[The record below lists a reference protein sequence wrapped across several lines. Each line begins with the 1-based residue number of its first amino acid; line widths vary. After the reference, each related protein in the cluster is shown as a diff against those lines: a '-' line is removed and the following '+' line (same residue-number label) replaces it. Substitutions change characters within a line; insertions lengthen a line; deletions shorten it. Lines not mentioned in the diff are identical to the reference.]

1 MLIVQLFDQLKE
13 IVIDLGLVTLSDLFL
28 FLPIHMHLRLKHRL
42 AVGCPVRR
50 RTAASTM
57 VMMDGRTPGDTRT
70 LGGRHSLQCPL
81 GYLSRHHGPIRCL
94 LLDSDDHL
102 AVPFRLPV
110 DHFWHAFAATFCVLG
125 CVWGRVEIGVL
136 LRLVLHLELREEGLF
151 ELGLL
156 GRADRL
162 ARNLLHV
169 VELVEQVLV
178 EVVTVVGAPITT
190 PEVHVFISAV
200 GALMA

>member
-1 MLIVQLFDQLKE
+1 MQLFDQLKE
-13 IVIDLGLVTLSDLFL
+13 IVIDLGLVTLCDLFL
-28 FLPIHMHLRLKHRL
+28 FFPIHMHLSFKHRL

-50 RTAASTM
+50 RAAATTM
-57 VMMDGRTPGDTRT
+57 VMDGRTPGDTRT
-70 LGGRHSLQCPL
+70 LGGRHSLQGPL
-81 GYLSRHHGPIRCL
+81 RYLSRHHSPISCL
-94 LLDSDDHL
+94 LLDCEDHL

-156 GRADRL
+156 GGADRL
-162 ARNLLHV
+162 AGNLLHV

-178 EVVTVVGAPITT
+178 EVVTVVGAPVTT
-190 PEVHVFISAV
+190 PEVHVFISSI
-200 GALMA
+200 GALVA